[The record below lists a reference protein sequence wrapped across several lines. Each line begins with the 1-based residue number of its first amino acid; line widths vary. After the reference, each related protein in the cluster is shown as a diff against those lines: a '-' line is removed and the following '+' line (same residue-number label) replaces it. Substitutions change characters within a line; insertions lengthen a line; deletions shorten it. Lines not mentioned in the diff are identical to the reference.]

1 MSNDLK
7 KLSKITT
14 RYTNKEAY
22 GFNSGGQNK
31 IVNPINQKYDFSKP
45 TLVSINKQDMETLH
59 NTGRLEVSG
68 MTIIYEE

>member
-1 MSNDLK
+1 MSKLK
-7 KLSKITT
+7 ELSKITT

-45 TLVSINKQDMETLH
+45 TMVNLSKKELEILYTQ
-59 NTGRLEVSG
+59 GRIEADG
-68 MTIIYEE
+68 ITIIYDE